1 MENMENQPS
10 EETVQAQATT
20 EVETP
25 QLVVTEEMRSHFYEM
40 AKWAKFLGIV
50 GFVMTG
56 LIVMSAF
63 TMGATLSALSD
74 NPLTANNPLLGLGG
88 GAVTV
93 IFILYAFI
101 IFYPS
106 LLLYQYSSN
115 AKTGVLYGE
124 QTALTT
130 AIGKIKSLF
139 KFWGILTIIIIAIY
153 ALIFMAAVIGVASSM

>member
-10 EETVQAQATT
+10 EETVQAQAAP

-50 GFVMTG
+50 GFIMTG

-93 IFILYAFI
+93 IFILYAFL

-124 QTALTT
+124 QFNLTS
-130 AIGKIKSLF
+130 AVGKLKSLF
-139 KFWGILTIIIIAIY
+139 KFWGIVTIIIIAIY